1 MRSILS
7 VTKDIY
13 FSYMDYENNLYERPI
28 GIIAKRN
35 LDKKRDSFI
44 RRYILFVMTS
54 KIISDTTKLYIRSSS
69 SNSVASAIKSYNQTV
84 SEDEA
89 INVKTAQSKINYDIN
104 KLLKYFPDNMLNQ
117 VLAYNSCNLEEYERN
132 LDLAMNFYGKK
143 NKLLDNIALKIPR
156 APLQEDLEQ
165 DEFNELLS
173 IIKPYIKSHIHYIE
187 ENLPEKSV
195 GYILYLISNTS
206 LAGKDKIRYNKLK
219 ELLE

>member
-44 RRYILFVMTS
+44 RSYISFIMNS

-69 SNSVASAIKSYNQTV
+69 NSVASAIKNYNQTA

-89 INVKTAQSKINYDIN
+89 INIKTAQSKINYDIN
-104 KLLKYFPDNMLNQ
+104 KLLKYFPDNMLSE
-117 VLAYNSCNLEEYERN
+117 VLVHSSCNLDDYTRRLN
-132 LDLAMNFYGKK
+132 LAIADYSKK
-143 NKLLDNIALKIPR
+143 NKLLDNLALKIAR
-156 APLQEDLEQ
+156 VAVQESLEE
-165 DEFNELLS
+165 DEFNQLIS
-173 IIKPYIKSHIHYIE
+173 IIKPYIKSHMRYIE
-187 ENLPEKSV
+187 ENLDTKSC
-195 GYILYLISNTS
+195 GYLLYLMSAPC
-206 LAGKDKIRYNKLK
+206 LQGEDKERY
-219 ELLE
+219 ELIKQLLG

>member
-44 RRYILFVMTS
+44 RSYISFIMNS

-69 SNSVASAIKSYNQTV
+69 NSVASAIKNYNQTA

-89 INVKTAQSKINYDIN
+89 INIKTAQSKINYDIN
-104 KLLKYFPDNMLNQ
+104 KLLKYFPDNMLSQ
-117 VLAYNSCNLEEYERN
+117 VLAYNSCNLEDYEKRLN
-132 LDLAMNFYGKK
+132 LAIADYTKK
-143 NKLLDNIALKIPR
+143 NKLLDNLALKIPR
-156 APLQEDLEQ
+156 VPVEESLKE

-173 IIKPYIKSHIHYIE
+173 IIKPYIRMHMQYIE
-187 ENLPEKSV
+187 NNIDNKSC
-195 GYILYLISNTS
+195 GYLLYLMSAPCLEGENR
-206 LAGKDKIRYNKLK
+206 KRY
-219 ELLE
+219 ELLKQLLE

>member
-1 MRSILS
+1 MRSILI

-28 GIIAKRN
+28 GLITKRN

-44 RRYILFVMTS
+44 RRYILFIMTS
-54 KIISDTTKLYIRSSS
+54 KIVSDTTKLYIRSS

-89 INVKTAQSKINYDIN
+89 INIKTAQSKINYDIN
-104 KLLKYFPDNMLNQ
+104 KLLKYFPDNMLSQ

-132 LDLAMNFYGKK
+132 LALAMNVYGKK
-143 NKLLDNIALKIPR
+143 NKMMDNLMLKIRRVPI
-156 APLQEDLEQ
+156 QEYLE
-165 DEFNELLS
+165 DEDFDELIS
-173 IIKPYIKSHIHYIE
+173 IIAPYTKKQINYIE
-187 ENLPEKSV
+187 ENIPEELV
-195 GYILYLISNTS
+195 GYLLYLISSSS
-206 LAGKDKIRYNKLK
+206 LNDKDKVRYNFLK

>member
-1 MRSILS
+1 MRSILR

-54 KIISDTTKLYIRSSS
+54 KIVSDTTKLYIRSSS
-69 SNSVASAIKSYNQTV
+69 NSVASAIKNYNQTV

-89 INVKTAQSKINYDIN
+89 INIKTAQSKINYDIN
-104 KLLKYFPDNMLNQ
+104 KLLKYFPDNMLSQ

-132 LDLAMNFYGKK
+132 LAFAINVYGKK
-143 NKLLDNIALKIPR
+143 NKMMDNITLKMRRVPI
-156 APLQEDLEQ
+156 QEHLEDKDF
-165 DEFNELLS
+165 DELIS
-173 IIKPYIKSHIHYIE
+173 IIAPYTKKQINHIE
-187 ENLPEKSV
+187 ENLPEELV
-195 GYILYLISNTS
+195 GYFLYLISSSS
-206 LAGKDKIRYNKLK
+206 LNNKDKIRYNFLK